1 MSTSHDDYL
10 KFFAMKTLPKIH
22 GEPDYP
28 QLKTL
33 KDHLKANASR
43 VTSELGG
50 GGHGHLGLI
59 LTPVEYVTVSPVPY
73 I

>member
-1 MSTSHDDYL
+1 MSDSHDDFTKY
-10 KFFAMKTLPKIH
+10 FATKILPRIH

-43 VTSELGG
+43 ITSNLGG
-50 GGHGHLGLI
+50 GAMAI
-59 LTPVEYVTVSPVPY
+59 
-73 I
+73 